1 MRTES
6 YEFQSYELSDP
17 RFGTSRSLKSTG
29 ILPDWPRGRRLGRV
43 GECESPERN
52 FGGTFQ
58 NCFAVI
64 SPVSQKLKSSMR
76 AYVFRGRDASYLAP
90 PAQIRTSPI
99 RAYGSHLGC
108 RPGDAGKLVGER
120 DRQHVV

>member
-52 FGGTFQ
+52 FSGTFQ

-76 AYVFRGRDASYLAP
+76 AYVFRFAP
-90 PAQIRTSPI
+90 KSGHCKMHSACPFRANKRHRSRMAAQS
-99 RAYGSHLGC
+99 
-108 RPGDAGKLVGER
+108 AGIIN
-120 DRQHVV
+120 